1 MSKTILQ
8 IEHQVASYEGW
19 KRAFEN
25 DPIGR
30 KKSGVLRYRI
40 YRPFNDPLYVII
52 DLEFE
57 SLTDAE
63 NTLAA
68 LRKLWVNVEGKV
80 MMNPKT
86 RILEMAESTEV

>member
-1 MSKTILQ
+1 MIILQ
-8 IEHQVASYEGW
+8 IEHQVAGYEGW
-19 KRAFEN
+19 KQAFEQ

-30 KKSGVLRYRI
+30 KKSGVRRYRI
-40 YRPFNDPLYVII
+40 YRPANDPLYVII

-57 SLTDAE
+57 TLTEAE

-68 LRKLWVNVEGKV
+68 LRKLWIQVEGKV

-86 RILEMAESTEV
+86 RILEMVETIEIE

>member
-1 MSKTILQ
+1 MTILQ

-19 KRAFEN
+19 KQAFER

-30 KKSGVLRYRI
+30 KKSGVRRYRV
-40 YRPFNDPLYVII
+40 YRPVDDPLYVII

-57 SLTDAE
+57 TLHEAE

-68 LRKLWVNVEGKV
+68 LRKLWVQVEGKV
-80 MMNPKT
+80 MMNPKI
-86 RILEMAESTEV
+86 RILEMTEFKEVL